1 MAFTA
6 AQRNLGPC
14 LPYGSEGQESSHK
27 PQINATPGKTH
38 QYPSPCG
45 NKQQLVPQGL
55 KRFALLS
62 GGPQKKSRPP
72 SSWESMLLKV
82 KFSKSLYAHRN

>member
-27 PQINATPGKTH
+27 PQINATPGKTQ

-62 GGPQKKSRPP
+62 GGPQKKKQASQQ
-72 SSWESMLLKV
+72 LGKHVV
-82 KFSKSLYAHRN
+82 KRKI